1 MSALPFCPRLSLFG
15 EEVLIEDG
23 AERTLAAVMALEF
36 VYPHGVVA
44 SGAPLA
50 SSELERD
57 TEAER
62 RAELLLEGLGAI
74 ETACVEDCLFDL
86 DSRATHLVS
95 LADSE
100 TESSRALGGSAAHV
114 GCSFVLAA
122 APRLREAGFDVRL
135 EPSFPYQ
142 VEPAKVR
149 LRAHVALDESRDWF
163 ELRLGIVI
171 DGRPHDL
178 VPALVE
184 LIEQARGDASFDA
197 LGRCPARYRAI
208 RLDTGRYVAIPW
220 ERLVALLRVLAELYP
235 DPRSSC
241 LRLEG
246 PRIGELWDLHEAL
259 SANGDLDLEWVE
271 GQELI
276 DRAKN
281 FRMGPHWSPEPAALR
296 ARLRPY
302 QHQGLTW
309 LEHLR
314 DAGLGGIL
322 ADDMG
327 LGKTLQTIALLSRE
341 KEARR
346 IDRPCL
352 IVTPTS
358 LTGNW
363 LRELHK
369 FAPHLQVAQYCGSK
383 RRQTLETSR
392 ADVLLTSYPLLVR
405 DADLLIKHE
414 FHYVILDEAQ
424 AIKNPMSLA
433 SQAARKLTA
442 RHRLLLSGTPI
453 ENNLTELWSLFDFV
467 LPGLLGSR
475 RDFQRRFQIPIEQER
490 DADRID
496 LLRNRVRPFV
506 LRRLKETVAPELP
519 PKTEMTR
526 AVELHRAQRELY
538 ESVRIAA
545 DRDVRAALRSR
556 GWEGSQIAILDA
568 LMKLRQICC
577 DPRLV
582 NLDAAR
588 GVHESA
594 KATYFF
600 ELLERELRAG
610 RRILVFS
617 QFAQMLA
624 LLDRGLRERGVQGLL
639 LTGATKDRMGLVERF
654 ERGEADV
661 FLISLKAG
669 GTGLNL
675 VSADT
680 VVHYDPWWNAA
691 AQMQATDRAYRI
703 GQTKPVFVYNLIAAG
718 SVEERMLGLQRQKR
732 QLSEDLFGGGG
743 ADRALTPGM
752 LSELLAPLGGAEP
765 GPPKAT
771 LEPA

>member
-1 MSALPFCPRLSLFG
+1 MSTLPFCPRLSLFG
-15 EEVLIEDG
+15 EEVLVEDG
-23 AERTLAAVMALEF
+23 TERAICAVLSLEF
-36 VYPHGVVA
+36 VYPEGIVRSGTPA
-44 SGAPLA
+44 SETEFARRA
-50 SSELERD
+50 DLER
-57 TEAER
+57 ES
-62 RAELLLEGLGAI
+62 ELLLEGLGAI
-74 ETACVEDCLFDL
+74 EAGCVEDCLFDF

-95 LADSE
+95 LADAE
-100 TESSRALGGSAAHV
+100 GEGPRALGTSAAHV
-114 GCSFVLAA
+114 GCSFVLGAV
-122 APRLREAGFDVRL
+122 PRLRENGFDVRL

-149 LRAHVALDESRDWF
+149 VHAKVALDESRNWF

-178 VPALVE
+178 VPALLE
-184 LIEQARGDASFDA
+184 LIERAQGDASFDS

-220 ERLVALLRVLAELYP
+220 ERLAALLRVLSELYP
-235 DPRSSC
+235 DPKSGC

-246 PRIGELWDLHEAL
+246 PRMGELWDLHEAL
-259 SANGDLDLEWVE
+259 SAKGELELEWIE

-276 DRAKN
+276 ERARA
-281 FRMGPHWSPEPAALR
+281 FRTGPTWSPEPAALR

-314 DAGLGGIL
+314 DLGLGGIL

-352 IVTPTS
+352 VVTPTS
-358 LTGNW
+358 LTENW
-363 LRELHK
+363 LRELSK
-369 FAPHLQVAQYCGSK
+369 FAPHLQVTSYTGAK
-383 RRQTLETSR
+383 RKQLLDASR
-392 ADVLLTSYPLLVR
+392 PDIILTSYSLLVR
-405 DADLLIKHE
+405 DIDLLTEKE

-424 AIKNPMSLA
+424 AIKNPLSLA
-433 SQAARKLTA
+433 SLAARKLSA
-442 RHRLLLSGTPI
+442 RHRLLLSGTPV
-453 ENNLTELWSLFDFV
+453 ENNLTELWALFDFV

-475 RDFQRRFQIPIEQER
+475 RDFQKRFQIPIEQER

-519 PKTEMTR
+519 PKTELIR
-526 AVELHRAQRELY
+526 AVELGRGQRELY

-582 NLDAAR
+582 SLDAAR
-588 GVHESA
+588 EVRESA
-594 KATYFF
+594 KVSYFY
-600 ELLERELRAG
+600 ELLERELGAG
-610 RRILVFS
+610 RRVLVFS

-624 LLDRGLRERGVQGLL
+624 LLDRGLLERGIPRLL
-639 LTGATKDRMGLVERF
+639 LTGGTKDRMSLVERF

-732 QLSEDLFGGGG
+732 QLSEDLFGQMGSE
-743 ADRALTPGM
+743 RALTPSA
-752 LSELLAPLGGAEP
+752 LSELLAPLDSARSGTEEP
-765 GPPKAT
+765 
-771 LEPA
+771 